1 MTIQISRSKTKNIQS
16 NSPPVIGSAGSLVMQ
31 ADSMDVIHNQIGV
44 GRKNIFHNGKC
55 QVAQR
60 LFAANIPTSSTG
72 YFVDGWK
79 QQHAN
84 HTYSRGFDN
93 NLSCHYLQMQRSD
106 DSVTTA
112 LVYGVAEAYP
122 GVFVNGE
129 VYTISFLYT
138 GTGLNFETFFRVGS
152 AGANIVM
159 QVPNV
164 TLPANEGNWAR
175 YEVSFVCTGK
185 VDAHTALNMR
195 FGSYNTDTFRVTQLQ
210 LEKGNRATPFE
221 HRSYNEELH
230 LCQRYAYVC
239 HMLGGG
245 VYNSNTSFMASQQFP
260 TDMRVGPSFSMLSTG
275 GGQYGN
281 INIEHDDNYVINSII
296 VSHAGTHALN
306 RNNTVVTLERSAQG
320 GAAQGQGG
328 VACIDNSTTQ
338 AFVFSAEL

>member
-16 NSPPVIGSAGSLVMQ
+16 NALPVIGSAGNLIMQ

-60 LFAANIPTSSTG
+60 LFAANIPASSNG
-72 YFVDGWK
+72 YHVDGWK

-84 HTYSRGFDN
+84 HTYIRDFDTSLN
-93 NLSCHYLQMQRSD
+93 CHYLQMQRSD

-129 VYTISFLYT
+129 VYTVSFLYS
-138 GTGLNFETFFRVGS
+138 GTGLNFGAFFRVGS
-152 AGANIVM
+152 AGANIVT
-159 QVPNV
+159 QVSTV

-185 VDAHTALNMR
+185 VDAHTAFNMR

-210 LEKGNRATPFE
+210 IEKGNRATPFE

-230 LCQRYAYVC
+230 ACQRYAYVC
-239 HMLGGG
+239 HVLGGG
-245 VYNSNTSFMASQQFP
+245 VYNSGTQFFASQQFP
-260 TDMRVGPSFSMLSTG
+260 TDMRVLPAFSMLSTG
-275 GGQYGN
+275 GGQYGT
-281 INIEHDDNYVINSII
+281 INIEHDDNYTINAINLSHA
-296 VSHAGTHALN
+296 VSHSLSK
-306 RNNTVVTLERSAQG
+306 NNVVVTMERSAQG

-328 VACIDNSTTQ
+328 VAVIDNSNTQ